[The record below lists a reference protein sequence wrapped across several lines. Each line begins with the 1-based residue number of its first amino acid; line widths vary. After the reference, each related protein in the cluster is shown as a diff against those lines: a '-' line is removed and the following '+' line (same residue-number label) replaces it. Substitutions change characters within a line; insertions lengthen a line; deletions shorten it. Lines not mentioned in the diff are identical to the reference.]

1 MARRSAQSFVKRQK
15 EMARKE
21 KQAQKAQKRL
31 ERKHNRGSGPEIAG
45 EVVREMSLEEIEAAE
60 AQALAEDEV
69 EPEPAL
75 SSR

>member
-31 ERKHNRGSGPEIAG
+31 ERKHNRGQGGPEIAD
-45 EVVREMSLEEIEAAE
+45 EVVRETKILDVEVAE
-60 AQALAEDEV
+60 ADAEEKAA
-69 EPEPAL
+69 EPAL
-75 SSR
+75 SNR

>member
-21 KQAQKAQKRL
+21 RQAQKQAKRA

-45 EVVREMSLEEIEAAE
+45 EVVREMKIEEIEAMEAE
-60 AQALAEDEV
+60 ATAEEV
-69 EPEPAL
+69 VEPAL
-75 SSR
+75 SGR

>member
-31 ERKHNRGSGPEIAG
+31 ERKHNRGSGPEIAD
-45 EVVREMSLEEIEAAE
+45 EVVREIKIDELDETTGEGEA
-60 AQALAEDEV
+60 

-75 SSR
+75 SER

>member
-21 KQAQKAQKRL
+21 KQAQKAAKRL

-45 EVVREMSLEEIEAAE
+45 EVVREMSIEEIEAIESAPE
-60 AQALAEDEV
+60 EV
-69 EPEPAL
+69 PEPAL
-75 SSR
+75 SDR

>member
-21 KQAQKAQKRL
+21 RQAQKQAKRL

-45 EVVREMSLEEIEAAE
+45 EVVREMSIEEREAMEAA
-60 AQALAEDEV
+60 ALAEEV
-69 EPEPAL
+69 AEPVL
-75 SSR
+75 SER

>member
-21 KQAQKAQKRL
+21 RQAQKAQKRL
-31 ERKHNRGSGPEIAG
+31 ERKHNKGSGPEIAG
-45 EVVREMSLEEIEAAE
+45 EVVREMSIEEIEAAE
-60 AQALAEDEV
+60 AEAVAEPEAV
-69 EPEPAL
+69 PEPAL

>member
-21 KQAQKAQKRL
+21 RQAQKQQKRL

-45 EVVREMSLEEIEAAE
+45 EVVREMSLEEIEAME
-60 AQALAEDEV
+60 AQAVAEEV
-69 EPEPAL
+69 PAEPVL
-75 SSR
+75 TTR

>member
-21 KQAQKAQKRL
+21 KQAQKAQKRM
-31 ERKHNRGSGPEIAG
+31 ERKHNKGSGPEISD
-45 EVVREMSLEEIEAAE
+45 EVVREIKIEENEEQGAE
-60 AQALAEDEV
+60 GEG

-75 SSR
+75 SER

>member
-21 KQAQKAQKRL
+21 RQAQKQAKRL

-45 EVVREMSLEEIEAAE
+45 EVVREMSIEEIEAMEAE
-60 AQALAEDEV
+60 PVAEP

-75 SSR
+75 TGR

>member
-21 KQAQKAQKRL
+21 RQAQKQQKRL

-45 EVVREMSLEEIEAAE
+45 EVVREMSLEEIEAME
-60 AQALAEDEV
+60 AQALAEE

-75 SSR
+75 SGR

>member
-21 KQAQKAQKRL
+21 RQAQKQQKRA

-45 EVVREMSLEEIEAAE
+45 EVVREMSLEEIEAMEQEAVAE
-60 AQALAEDEV
+60 P

-75 SSR
+75 TGR

>member
-31 ERKHNRGSGPEIAG
+31 ERKHNRGSGPEIAD
-45 EVVREMSLEEIEAAE
+45 EVVREIKIEELEEQAAE
-60 AQALAEDEV
+60 GEAER
-69 EPEPAL
+69 EPAL
-75 SSR
+75 SER

>member
-21 KQAQKAQKRL
+21 RQAQKQAKRA

-45 EVVREMSLEEIEAAE
+45 EVVREMSIEEIEAMEAE
-60 AQALAEDEV
+60 PVA
-69 EPEPAL
+69 EPEPETAL
-75 SSR
+75 TAR

>member
-31 ERKHNRGSGPEIAG
+31 ERKHNRGSGPEIAD
-45 EVVREMSLEEIEAAE
+45 EVVREMKIEEIEAAE
-60 AQALAEDEV
+60 AEAAEEV
-69 EPEPAL
+69 VEAAVAG
-75 SSR
+75 S